1 MNPGRAILPVV
12 VLTALALGGCSIG
25 LPPEVAG
32 LGYVDREQKFAMNVP
47 PGWTLRES
55 RGTASVILTAPGGT
69 DETRPSITVVVAP
82 VVGPLAL
89 AELVSG
95 NRDRLKVLQG
105 IRFGDDEPRT
115 LADGHEAVALTLE
128 HAALGKPVRQRQ
140 MYVVAAGRAYT
151 VTATASPQT
160 FDAHQA
166 EFETVFR
173 SFRAAW

>member
-12 VLTALALGGCSIG
+12 MLAALALGGCNTG

-32 LGYVDREQKFAMNVP
+32 LGYVDRELKFALNVP
-47 PGWTLRES
+47 AGWTVRES
-55 RGTASVILTAPGGT
+55 RGTAAVILAAPGGT
-69 DETRPSITVVVAP
+69 DETRPNVTVVVAP
-82 VVGPLAL
+82 AVGPLAL
-89 AELVSG
+89 PELVSG
-95 NRDRLKVLQG
+95 NRDRLKALIG
-105 IRFGDDEPRT
+105 ASLGADEPRT
-115 LADGHEAVALTLE
+115 LADGHEAMALTFD
-128 HAALGKPVRQRQ
+128 HAALEKPVRQRQ